1 MGYTQKSAEEKKKEI
16 DAAMEKIENALPE
29 VFTSKNFR
37 DYLKFQSKFHH
48 YSVNNIILIKL
59 QNPNASL
66 VAGYK
71 QWQEKSLLQ

>member
-48 YSVNNIILIKL
+48 YCPFILLIQSLYLNN
-59 QNPNASL
+59 
-66 VAGYK
+66 
-71 QWQEKSLLQ
+71 